1 MNTAPI
7 TGLPLIDFYVL
18 TDQVAQALGD
28 SWDKDD
34 TTADADDQETVR
46 FAHTDGRTIDIRRQF
61 RGQGFQTFST
71 NPDAPRY
78 HASGYFDGAT
88 PPLDTVMHTL
98 EIHLFPAFYG
108 HRLPLTQG
116 GARILPQPVAADTPA
131 PPAEPAAPAA
141 PVSESAPVTAPAAEP
156 APVKAPAKKPA
167 VRKAAPKKSAPAAPR
182 KKAAARTT
190 TAKPT
195 TKAKAPARGKAKD
208 PAPAA

>member
-1 MNTAPI
+1 VSTAPI

-34 TTADADDQETVR
+34 TADSDDQETVR
-46 FAHTDGRTIDIRRQF
+46 FAHTDGRTIGIRRQF

-78 HASGYFDGAT
+78 HASGYFDGST

-98 EIHLFPAFYG
+98 QIHLFPAFYG

-141 PVSESAPVTAPAAEP
+141 PVAEPAPVTAPAAKP
-156 APVKAPAKKPA
+156 APAKAPAKKPA

-182 KKAAARTT
+182 KKATTRTT
-190 TAKPT
+190 TAKPST
-195 TKAKAPARGKAKD
+195 KAPARSKAKAT
-208 PAPAA
+208 APAA